1 MATIHVPRPSKKAF
15 KPDRPVS
22 SLLLTQIQHLKAAE
36 RNLPPRYHSDKY
48 INAIKTE
55 REAAAYIRHV
65 TEAIHRAHDEA
76 AGERAKHPRP
86 RKRRSAVGVAKRPSG
101 RLSSKA
107 RTKRSDS
114 RRSKK

>member
-1 MATIHVPRPSKKAF
+1 MTTIHVPRPSKDAF
-15 KPDRPVS
+15 KPDRAAS

-65 TEAIHRAHDEA
+65 TEAIHRAHGEA
-76 AGERAKHPRP
+76 AALRAKRA
-86 RKRRSAVGVAKRPSG
+86 RQQKRSKTKAKSGDTKRRK
-101 RLSSKA
+101 
-107 RTKRSDS
+107 
-114 RRSKK
+114 